1 MYTVKDYSLYLVLS
15 SEYASGKPVL
25 EIARSALAAGVDI
38 LQMREKGR
46 PEDDL
51 MVLGRNLLLL
61 CREFDVPFIVN
72 DNPYL
77 AKNLNADGVHL
88 GQEDIKRYPLSSAR
102 KILGPDK
109 IIGISTHSIEE
120 FRRANSEDF
129 DYIAFGPIFPT
140 KTKNYSIGT
149 DDVEQVLSV
158 ASKPVIFIGGIN
170 LENVD
175 LLLSKGAR
183 SIAAIRAVIG
193 SDDITAAVNHFRK
206 QIISCKT
213 EAKT

>member
-1 MYTVKDYSLYLVLS
+1 MYLVLS
-15 SEYASGKPVL
+15 SEYAGGKPVL
-25 EIARSALAAGVDI
+25 EIARSALVAGVDI
-38 LQMREKGR
+38 LQMREKGMS
-46 PEDDL
+46 EDDL

-77 AKNLNADGVHL
+77 ARNLNADGVHL
-88 GQEDIKRYPLSSAR
+88 GQEDIRRCPLFKTR
-102 KILGPDK
+102 DIIGQGK

-183 SIAAIRAVIG
+183 SIATIRAIIE
-193 SDDITAAVNHFRK
+193 SDDIAVAVNHFRK
-206 QIISCKT
+206 KIISCKI

>member
-1 MYTVKDYSLYLVLS
+1 MYTVKDCSLYLVLS
-15 SEYASGKPVL
+15 SEYAGGKPVL
-25 EIARSALAAGVDI
+25 EIARSALVAGVDI
-38 LQMREKGR
+38 LQMREKGMS
-46 PEDDL
+46 EDDL

-77 AKNLNADGVHL
+77 ARNLNADGVHL
-88 GQEDIKRYPLSSAR
+88 GQEDIRRCPLFKTR
-102 KILGPDK
+102 DIIGQGK

-183 SIAAIRAVIG
+183 SIATIRAIIE
-193 SDDITAAVNHFRK
+193 SDDIAVAVNHFRK
-206 QIISCKT
+206 KIISCKI

>member
-1 MYTVKDYSLYLVLS
+1 MYTLKDNSLYLVLS
-15 SEYASGKPVL
+15 SEYAGGKPVL

-38 LQMREKGR
+38 LQMREKDM

-61 CREFDVPFIVN
+61 CREFGVPFIVN

-88 GQEDIKRYPLSSAR
+88 GQEDIRRCPLFKTR
-102 KILGPDK
+102 DIIGQGK

-120 FRRANSEDF
+120 FRQANFEDF
-129 DYIAFGPIFPT
+129 DYIAFGPIFTT

-149 DDVEQVLSV
+149 DDVEEVLSV
-158 ASKPVIFIGGIN
+158 ASKPVIIIGGIN
-170 LENVD
+170 LENVN

-183 SIAAIRAVIG
+183 NIAAIRAIIG